1 MVSDGGTVKR
11 LGADNFATDLLALSS
26 EAALDVAADYIVF
39 LDGGATGGTK
49 KEQLSDV
56 VGNMAGNGLAA
67 SSGVL
72 AVGVDDSSIEL
83 SSDAVRVKAEGITNA
98 MLAGSIAN
106 AKLSNSAV
114 TIGSTSVSLGAT
126 STSFSG
132 LTGLDFTAANATIA
146 ASLGANT
153 LTLGASTSTVA
164 IAGNLSVAGTTTT
177 VNSTA
182 VEIGDRIIELNTA
195 GAAGDAGLYVQDAGS
210 ENTGSLL
217 WDTSADRW
225 FAGVKGAE
233 VNLVTVSSTDTLTNK
248 TLTSPDVNAPDID
261 GGTID
266 GATIATSDITVGSGK
281 TLNVSGGTLT
291 LANDQIAAAKVTGLD
306 GAGLADSSGVLSVNV
321 DDSSIE
327 INSDTLRVKAAGI
340 AHSMLAN
347 DAVDGDNIADD
358 SVNSEHIAQG
368 ALDAEHYASGSIEN
382 GHLAGS
388 IANAKLANSSITVTD
403 GSSTTAIALGNAI
416 TFSGTNNEVEVGE
429 SSGTITIGLPNSVQI
444 TTGLSVPTC
453 GVTTTL
459 AVGGGYGSTG
469 LTVDTNGNLTMD
481 GNLSVGVNTSASD
494 VAFYGADSGD
504 GLFWDGDNSRLGL
517 DKSAQAG
524 YAIDVKQGAGDVR
537 ADSFVTYSDRELKH
551 NIVAI
556 DDSLDKIMKLDA
568 VSYDMK
574 NSGRH
579 EIGFIAQEV
588 AKVVPEICALDNN
601 GVGRGIDYGR
611 LTSLL
616 AGAVKTQQNQIA
628 ELKAAIAKLDK

>member
-1 MVSDGGTVKR
+1 PSNISTNLSGSEDTVLLYASGSGADARLYVKSGANTQKQLGVDIDQYSALGGTGLHDSQDHFLFSDNGTEKKITWANLYGAVFGKVSGDATVAAGGGLTIAAGAVEHGMLADDIISGQGELAQGALVAGDEFMVSDGGTVKR

-132 LTGLDFTAANATIA
+132 LTGLDFTAASATIA

-306 GAGLADSSGVLSVNV
+306 GSGLADSSGVLSVNV

-388 IANAKLANSSITVTD
+388 IANAKLSNSSITVTD
-403 GSSTTAIALGNAI
+403 
-416 TFSGTNNEVEVGE
+416 
-429 SSGTITIGLPNSVQI
+429 
-444 TTGLSVPTC
+444 
-453 GVTTTL
+453 
-459 AVGGGYGSTG
+459 
-469 LTVDTNGNLTMD
+469 
-481 GNLSVGVNTSASD
+481 
-494 VAFYGADSGD
+494 
-504 GLFWDGDNSRLGL
+504 
-517 DKSAQAG
+517 
-524 YAIDVKQGAGDVR
+524 
-537 ADSFVTYSDRELKH
+537 
-551 NIVAI
+551 
-556 DDSLDKIMKLDA
+556 
-568 VSYDMK
+568 
-574 NSGRH
+574 
-579 EIGFIAQEV
+579 
-588 AKVVPEICALDNN
+588 
-601 GVGRGIDYGR
+601 
-611 LTSLL
+611 
-616 AGAVKTQQNQIA
+616 
-628 ELKAAIAKLDK
+628 